1 MKKMGVQL
9 VHSIYGETEQAQLAE
24 VADTSGSA
32 AASQLHVLVII
43 KLGLPETILLLAM
56 AMGNMGY

>member
-43 KLGLPETILLLAM
+43 KLGLLPDRTNDTAT
-56 AMGNMGY
+56 GHGYG

>member
-1 MKKMGVQL
+1 
-9 VHSIYGETEQAQLAE
+9 LAE

-43 KLGLPETILLLAM
+43 KLGLPDRTNDTAT
-56 AMGNMGY
+56 GHGYG